1 MLQSGGMTMEGMKL
15 LIVDDEHEF
24 ASALA
29 ERLLLRDF
37 DTTVANTGIDALGH
51 INSTTFDVVLLD
63 LKMPDMGGLEVLEKI
78 KAHDPTV
85 EVIIL
90 TGHGSAARDREG
102 MERGAFDYLMKPI
115 ELSDLIIKVKQAY
128 EKRQENKA

>member
-1 MLQSGGMTMEGMKL
+1 MKEMKL

-24 ASALA
+24 ASTLA

-37 DTTVANTGIDALGH
+37 DTKVAGSGIDALAR
-51 INSTTFDVVLLD
+51 IKSSTFDVVLLD
-63 LKMPDMGGLEVLEKI
+63 LKMPDMSGLEVLEKI

-90 TGHGSAARDREG
+90 TGHGSSTRGLEG

-115 ELSDLIIKVKQAY
+115 ELSDLIIKIEQAHK
-128 EKRQENKA
+128 KRQVNKAVTK